1 MGSCKC
7 VISPLIWVIS
17 TVTLIITLLTYLS
30 LPMNLHVGLPEIARA
45 SVPLQDTSLC
55 RDSGSRNP
63 LPLVRGS
70 V

>member
-1 MGSCKC
+1 MGSYKC

-45 SVPLQDTSLC
+45 SVSIA
-55 RDSGSRNP
+55 G
-63 LPLVRGS
+63 
-70 V
+70 